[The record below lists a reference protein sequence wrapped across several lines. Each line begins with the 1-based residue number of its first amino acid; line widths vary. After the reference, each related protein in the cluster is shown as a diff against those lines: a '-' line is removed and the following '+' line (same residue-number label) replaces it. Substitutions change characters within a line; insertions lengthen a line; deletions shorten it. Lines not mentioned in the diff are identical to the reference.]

1 VYDASVRKRDQL
13 KKALSS
19 LSAEDRA
26 DAIDKIKSINPAFT
40 AP

>member
-13 KKALSS
+13 TRDLSI

-26 DAIDKIKSINPAFT
+26 DAIQKIKSINPAFT